1 MPSWRPTRH
10 ECFFKIIKFG
20 KWKMLLD
27 KLEWLK
33 LPYFHF
39 SPAEFEKRAGSFFI
53 LAAIAVIAYALVG
66 LFYDFVGIKLLK
78 IRVVKPFAD
87 TAAPMSPSGRQPADY
102 YAAISQRN
110 LFGSTDKAVA
120 DKKID
125 ATAPLEATD
134 LSMLLEIKGTIVGTG
149 KDGFAVIEEKG
160 KNKQVLYKVGNIVA
174 GAKIIRITR
183 NAVVFQIGDKEKVLK
198 MAETKEG
205 PILPVRPA
213 PIAAAAAGASGQM
226 VLDKNEVSAMIKDM
240 GAMLSQAQI
249 RPYYSAGAPDGFMI
263 TNIKPG
269 SVYEKI
275 GLTEGDII
283 QGTDDRKLVTADDM
297 TALYNSIKS
306 GSSFALKIR
315 RKGQQENL
323 QYVFR

>member
-1 MPSWRPTRH
+1 M
-10 ECFFKIIKFG
+10 
-20 KWKMLLD
+20 LD

-33 LPYFHF
+33 HPYFHF
-39 SPAEFEKRAGSFFI
+39 SLAELEKRAGSLFI
-53 LAAIAVIAYALVG
+53 LTAIAVIAYALVG
-66 LFYDFVGIKLLK
+66 LFYDFVGIKLLT
-78 IRVVKPFAD
+78 IRVVKPVAD
-87 TAAPMSPSGRQPADY
+87 EAATMSRSVRQPADY
-102 YAAISQRN
+102 YAAIFQRN
-110 LFGSTDKAVA
+110 LFGSTDKAA
-120 DKKID
+120 MDKKAVA
-125 ATAPLEATD
+125 ATLAETTD
-134 LSMLLEIKGTIVGTG
+134 LSMLLAVKGTIAGTG

-160 KNKQVLYKVGNIVA
+160 KNKQTLYKVGDVVA
-174 GAKIIRITR
+174 GAKIIQITR
-183 NAVVFQIGDKEKVLK
+183 NTVVFQISGKEMVLK
-198 MAETKEG
+198 MAETKEA

-213 PIAAAAAGASGQM
+213 QATTASAGGSGQM

-240 GAMLSQAQI
+240 GAMLSQAQV

-283 QGTDDRKLVTADDM
+283 QGTDDRKLVNADDM
-297 TALYNSIKS
+297 TALYNSIKT
-306 GSSFALKIR
+306 GSSFSLKIR